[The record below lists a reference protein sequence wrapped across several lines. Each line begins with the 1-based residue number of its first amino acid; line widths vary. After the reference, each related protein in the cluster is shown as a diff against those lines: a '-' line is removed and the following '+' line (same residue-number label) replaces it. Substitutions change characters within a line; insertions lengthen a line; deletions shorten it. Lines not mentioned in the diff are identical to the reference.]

1 MSTPVI
7 TSKWAG
13 NFDCGVCHRKR
24 LMADEFSKSNL
35 DKHRKTGQAINCKQC
50 TAKQEQ
56 EKRMEARNKST
67 DNKNNDDD
75 DGNHEERTCAGS
87 CHHLLPKDS
96 YNRNQWSKLEGKSR
110 CRLCVEKSIIED
122 EKQER
127 NKKEG
132 KIDVARKKVED
143 LKLSKSATAREIVA
157 AESELAA
164 FEAESVTGL
173 KPIRMGGRGR
183 GGGGKRSYGRGGR
196 GGRGSERGKT
206 RK

>member
-1 MSTPVI
+1 
-7 TSKWAG
+7 
-13 NFDCGVCHRKR
+13 
-24 LMADEFSKSNL
+24 MADEFSKSNL

-56 EKRMEARNKST
+56 EKRTEAHNKNT

-75 DGNHEERTCAGS
+75 NHDKKNCAGS
-87 CHHLLPKDS
+87 CKQLLPKDS
-96 YNRNQWSKLEGKSR
+96 YNRNQWSKPEGKSR
-110 CRLCVEKSIIED
+110 CRLCVEKSISED
-122 EKQER
+122 EKQVR
-127 NKKEG
+127 NNKEG
-132 KIDVARKKVED
+132 KIDMARKKVED

-173 KPIRMGGRGR
+173 KPIRMGGRG
-183 GGGGKRSYGRGGR
+183 GGGKRSFGRGGR
-196 GGRGSERGKT
+196 SGRGSERGKT